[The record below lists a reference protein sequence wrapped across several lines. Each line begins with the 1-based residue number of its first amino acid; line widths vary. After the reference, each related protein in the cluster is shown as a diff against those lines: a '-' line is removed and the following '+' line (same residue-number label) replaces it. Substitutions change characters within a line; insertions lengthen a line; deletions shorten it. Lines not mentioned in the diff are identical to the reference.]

1 MRAKLVVGLV
11 MIASASLF
19 AQPKIEIV
27 GGTTFAFGK
36 IFRGKM
42 MERVVVVK
50 NTGSETLELGQINV
64 SCGCTGTVASNT
76 SIAPGKTGEIKIT
89 FNSTNFSDSIHKTVT
104 INSNAANAPQTIIQF
119 SGFVFQEIEASPQQF
134 WFRDAEVG
142 RVSQA
147 TISIVNKGSEPITLT
162 SYSSGCQTGRFK
174 RDNTTITAYTR

>member
-1 MRAKLVVGLV
+1 MRVKLVVGLV

-64 SCGCTGTVASNT
+64 SCGCTGTVATNK
-76 SIAPGKTGEIKIT
+76 SIAPGKTG
-89 FNSTNFSDSIHKTVT
+89 TV
-104 INSNAANAPQTIIQF
+104 SVLFEVP
-119 SGFVFQEIEASPQQF
+119 SGFHCRRQRVRLAPI
-134 WFRDAEVG
+134 FRI
-142 RVSQA
+142 RY
-147 TISIVNKGSEPITLT
+147 I
-162 SYSSGCQTGRFK
+162 R
-174 RDNTTITAYTR
+174 R